1 MKLVKRH
8 PLIALVNNYL
18 IDSPAPSNLSYLW
31 NFGSLLGTCL
41 ALQIIT
47 GVTLAMHYIGS
58 VDLAFSSVEHIM
70 RDVNSGWLI
79 RYLHSNGAGFF
90 FIFVYIHMAKALY
103 YGSYRAPRILLWSI
117 GVVIFLVMIITA
129 FLGYVL
135 PWGQMS
141 YWGATVITN
150 LLSAIPWI
158 GTDLVEFIWGG
169 FSVSNATL
177 TRFFSLHFLLP
188 FVLAALAFMH
198 LIALHQNASNNPMGV
213 SSKLDRVPFY
223 PYYVFKDIV
232 GFFVFFLLLSIFVF
246 FFPNALGHPDN
257 SIPANPMQTPISI
270 VPEFYLLPFYA
281 ILRAIPNKLLGVV
294 AMLASILIL
303 FLLPYLEN
311 SRVRSSAF
319 RPFMRFFFWLFVVN
333 FLLLMWIGSNHP
345 EPPYILLGQLCT
357 AFYFA
362 YFLIL
367 VPLIGLIENTL
378 SDLGT
383 INSSKNTPPDLICLC
398 FLPLRLL
405 CRYRAELSIEGY
417 NENIIS

>member
-1 MKLVKRH
+1 MREILEIR
-8 PLIALVNNYL
+8 
-18 IDSPAPSNLSYLW
+18 
-31 NFGSLLGTCL
+31 
-41 ALQIIT
+41 
-47 GVTLAMHYIGS
+47 
-58 VDLAFSSVEHIM
+58 DL
-70 RDVNSGWLI
+70 
-79 RYLHSNGAGFF
+79 
-90 FIFVYIHMAKALY
+90 
-103 YGSYRAPRILLWSI
+103 
-117 GVVIFLVMIITA
+117 
-129 FLGYVL
+129 
-135 PWGQMS
+135 
-141 YWGATVITN
+141 ATVITN

-232 GFFVFFLLLSIFVF
+232 GFFVFFLILSIFVF
-246 FFPNALGHPDN
+246 FFPNVLGHPDN

-319 RPFMRFFFWLFVVN
+319 RPFMRFFFWLFVIN
-333 FLLLMWIGSNHP
+333 FLLLMWIGANHP
-345 EPPYILLGQLCT
+345 EPPYILLGHLCT

-383 INSSKNTPPDLICLC
+383 INTSKNTPQIC
-398 FLPLRLL
+398 FQ
-405 CRYRAELSIEGY
+405 SFSTEG
-417 NENIIS
+417 NKENINM

>member
-18 IDSPAPSNLSYLW
+18 IDSPAPSNLSYIW

-79 RYLHSNGAGFF
+79 RYLHSNGAAFF

-103 YGSYRAPRILLWSI
+103 YGSFRAPRILLWSI

-213 SSKLDRVPFY
+213 SSKMDRVPFY

-232 GFFVFFLLLSIFVF
+232 GFFVFFLILSIFVF

-294 AMLASILIL
+294 AMLAAIFIL
-303 FLLPYLEN
+303 FLLPYLES

-319 RPFMRFFFWLFVVN
+319 RPFMRIFFWLFVVN
-333 FLLLMWIGSNHP
+333 FLLLMWIGANHP
-345 EPPYILLGQLCT
+345 EPPFILLGQLCT

-383 INSSKNTPPDLICLC
+383 INPSKNTPQVC
-398 FLPLRLL
+398 FPSKIGAITSL
-405 CRYRAELSIEGY
+405 G
-417 NENIIS
+417 

>member
-1 MKLVKRH
+1 VASIFIPPKLIITAMKLVKRH

-18 IDSPAPSNLSYLW
+18 IDSPAPSNLSYIW

-79 RYLHSNGAGFF
+79 RYLHSNGAAFF

-103 YGSYRAPRILLWSI
+103 YGSFRAPRILLWSI

-213 SSKLDRVPFY
+213 SSKMDRVPFY

-232 GFFVFFLLLSIFVF
+232 GFFVFFLILSIFVF

-294 AMLASILIL
+294 AMLAAIFIL
-303 FLLPYLEN
+303 FLLPYLES

-319 RPFMRFFFWLFVVN
+319 RPFMRIFFWLFAVN
-333 FLLLMWIGSNHP
+333 FLLLMWIGANHP
-345 EPPYILLGQLCT
+345 EPPFILLGQLCT

-383 INSSKNTPPDLICLC
+383 INPSKNTPQ
-398 FLPLRLL
+398 
-405 CRYRAELSIEGY
+405 GT
-417 NENIIS
+417 

>member
-18 IDSPAPSNLSYLW
+18 IDSPAPSNLSYIW

-79 RYLHSNGAGFF
+79 RYLHSNGAAFF

-103 YGSYRAPRILLWSI
+103 YGSFRAPRILLWSI

-213 SSKLDRVPFY
+213 SSKMDRVPFY

-232 GFFVFFLLLSIFVF
+232 GFFVFFLILSIFVF

-294 AMLASILIL
+294 AMLAAIFIL
-303 FLLPYLEN
+303 FLLPYLES

-319 RPFMRFFFWLFVVN
+319 RPFMRIFFWLFAVN
-333 FLLLMWIGSNHP
+333 FLLLMWIGANHP
-345 EPPYILLGQLCT
+345 EPPFILLGQLCT

-383 INSSKNTPPDLICLC
+383 INPSKNTPQGLFC
-398 FLPLRLL
+398 F
-405 CRYRAELSIEGY
+405 SKF
-417 NENIIS
+417 S

>member
-1 MKLVKRH
+1 VASIFIPPKLIITAMKLVKRH

-18 IDSPAPSNLSYLW
+18 IDSPAPSNLSYIW

-79 RYLHSNGAGFF
+79 RYLHSNGAAFF

-103 YGSYRAPRILLWSI
+103 YGSFRAPRILLWSI

-213 SSKLDRVPFY
+213 SSKMDRVPFY

-232 GFFVFFLLLSIFVF
+232 GFFVFFLILSIFVF

-294 AMLASILIL
+294 AMLAAIFIL
-303 FLLPYLEN
+303 FLLPYLES

-319 RPFMRFFFWLFVVN
+319 RPFMRIFFWLFAVN
-333 FLLLMWIGSNHP
+333 FLLLMWIGANHP
-345 EPPYILLGQLCT
+345 EPPFILLGQLCT

-383 INSSKNTPPDLICLC
+383 INTSKNTPQIC
-398 FLPLRLL
+398 FQ
-405 CRYRAELSIEGY
+405 SFSTEG
-417 NENIIS
+417 NKENINM